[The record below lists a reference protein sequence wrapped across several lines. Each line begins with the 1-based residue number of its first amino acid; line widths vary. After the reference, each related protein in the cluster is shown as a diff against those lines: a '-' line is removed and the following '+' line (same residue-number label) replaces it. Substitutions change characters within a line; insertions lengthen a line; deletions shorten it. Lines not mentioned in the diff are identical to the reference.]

1 MIRKGVATDNRRL
14 PARPLERG
22 LTSHQAQG
30 AVPIRLDK
38 RIIILGGGTA
48 GWITAN
54 ALINR
59 WGDKGVDVT
68 LIESPDI
75 GTVGV
80 GEGSTPQ
87 LKAFLDSIGVE
98 ESEWMPKCNATYKN
112 GISFANWS
120 TRPGFERYFHPFAS
134 QTDRFTSTAF
144 FFNTLAR
151 RQGVDVHVHPD
162 RFHLTAL
169 LSENRMAP
177 IPSENFPFVLDYGYH
192 FDAHLLGEYL
202 KALATSKGVSHVQ
215 ARVTDIRQTPDG
227 DIAGLATDSG
237 ESYEA
242 DFFVDCSG
250 FRGALIQDALG
261 VPFRPFAENLFND
274 SAVVLPTE
282 QAEDIGSQT
291 ISTALKYGW
300 TWEIPL
306 THRIGN
312 GYVYSSS
319 FCTADDAETELRG
332 VLGLLDSEV
341 EARHLKMKV
350 GRVESHW
357 HRNCLAVG
365 LSQGFIEP
373 LEATAL
379 NLVCNT
385 VDGFIAA
392 VDADGGLSGASRDA
406 FNQRVNTNFE
416 LVRDYIV
423 AHYVLNSR
431 TDTDYWV
438 QNGQNSNLSDRLKQI
453 LQIWKSGQNL
463 SQEIERQQIPS
474 GYTPRSWYC
483 LLSGYGFYP
492 ELREVPGQEQ
502 MRSQFDM
509 AEVDEFVRR
518 CALNFRSQNEQLRFE
533 TA

>member
-1 MIRKGVATDNRRL
+1 M
-14 PARPLERG
+14 E
-22 LTSHQAQG
+22 
-30 AVPIRLDK
+30 LDK
-38 RIIILGGGTA
+38 KIVILGGGTA

-54 ALINR
+54 ALIDR
-59 WGDKGVDVT
+59 WGDQGVEVT

-80 GEGSTPQ
+80 GEGSTPR
-87 LKAFLDSIGVE
+87 LKIFLDEIGVD
-98 ESEWMPKCNATYKN
+98 ESDWMPKCNATYKN

-120 TRPGFERYFHPFAS
+120 TKPGFEHYFHPFAS
-134 QTDRFTSTAF
+134 QIDRFTSTAF

-162 RFHLTAL
+162 RFHLTAR
-169 LSENRMAP
+169 LSEQRLAP
-177 IPSENFPFVLDYGYH
+177 IPTENFPFALDYGYH

-202 KALATSKGVSHVQ
+202 KGLATSRGVTHVA
-215 ARVTDIRQTPDG
+215 ARVTGMNQGQDG
-227 DIAGLATDSG
+227 ELASLSADDGTTFD
-237 ESYEA
+237 A

-250 FRGALIQDALG
+250 FRGALIQETLR

-282 QAEDIGSQT
+282 QLENIGSQT
-291 ISTALKYGW
+291 VSTALRFGW
-300 TWEIPL
+300 AWEIPL

-319 FCTADDAETELRG
+319 FCSSDDAETELRT
-332 VLGLLDSEV
+332 VLGLLDSDV

-350 GRVESHW
+350 GRLESHW
-357 HRNCLAVG
+357 HKNCLAVG

-385 VDGFIAA
+385 VYNFMSL
-392 VDADGGLSGASRDA
+392 VEADGGLGGQSRDA
-406 FNQRVNTNFE
+406 FNQRVNEEFE
-416 LVRDYIV
+416 MVRDYIV

-431 TDTDYWV
+431 RDTDYWV
-438 QNGQNSNLSDRLKQI
+438 QNAQNGNLSDRLQQI
-453 LQIWKSGQNL
+453 LQIWTSGQNL
-463 SQEIERQQIPS
+463 SQEIERRQIRS
-474 GYTPRSWYC
+474 SYTPRSWYC

-492 ELREVPGQEQ
+492 DVRDGTDNEQ
-502 MRSQFDM
+502 IAGKIDM
-509 AEVDEFVRR
+509 AEIDEFVRR
-518 CALNFRSQNEQLRFE
+518 CALNFRSQNEQLQRL
-533 TA
+533 AA